1 MKDTLLSSQASHAT
15 RGTVSRQP
23 LGAPDQA
30 YQTETR
36 MSNPN
41 PSPGQSHDHPD
52 RQTASRR
59 LDQAYQIRSP
69 KSTPA
74 HITSHHTKQP
84 RNQSR
89 PSDAASHPQAAH
101 LTLPINNPQV
111 KPGPKRLHTADTPY
125 PWPTQRKKAKPH
137 PHKTTQKP
145 GQPRKDSKNNTHPPA
160 KCKIGPRT
168 SVLRPIRD
176 AGDVVLT
183 QCDERRPVP
192 RCTPHHA
199 CDVLTCDDSSLYRT
213 DRLLAASQEC
223 HPTGKEVL
231 TGE

>member
-36 MSNPN
+36 MSNPD

-125 PWPTQRKKAKPH
+125 PWPTQRRKAKPH

-145 GQPRKDSKNNTHPPA
+145 GQPRKDSVYITHLSRKN
-160 KCKIGPRT
+160 KIGLARVEIGRGHAARAWWHGAIT
-168 SVLRPIRD
+168 CGADGSMTRVI
-176 AGDVVLT
+176 AVVF
-183 QCDERRPVP
+183 D
-192 RCTPHHA
+192 TPHHVWGS
-199 CDVLTCDDSSLYRT
+199 CRRVNPEMVESGGPH
-213 DRLLAASQEC
+213 LL
-223 HPTGKEVL
+223 
-231 TGE
+231 

>member
-36 MSNPN
+36 MSNPD

-89 PSDAASHPQAAH
+89 PLDAASHPQAAH

-125 PWPTQRKKAKPH
+125 PWPTQRRKAKPH

-145 GQPRKDSKNNTHPPA
+145 GQPRKDSVYITHLSRKN
-160 KCKIGPRT
+160 KI
-168 SVLRPIRD
+168 VLMR
-176 AGDVVLT
+176 ADV
-183 QCDERRPVP
+183 ERRTCGSALVAWCAPPSAGTAGTMTRVIAIAFG
-192 RCTPHHA
+192 TPHHVWGS
-199 CDVLTCDDSSLYRT
+199 CRRVNPEMVESGGPH
-213 DRLLAASQEC
+213 LL
-223 HPTGKEVL
+223 
-231 TGE
+231 

>member
-30 YQTETR
+30 YQTETQ
-36 MSNPN
+36 MSNPD

-59 LDQAYQIRSP
+59 LDQVYQIRSP

-101 LTLPINNPQV
+101 KTLPNHNPQV
-111 KPGPKRLHTADTPY
+111 KPGPKRLHTADTPH
-125 PWPTQRKKAKPH
+125 PWPTQRKRQNHTPTKP
-137 PHKTTQKP
+137 
-145 GQPRKDSKNNTHPPA
+145 PRNPDNPA
-160 KCKIGPRT
+160 RT
-168 SVLRPIRD
+168 
-176 AGDVVLT
+176 
-183 QCDERRPVP
+183 
-192 RCTPHHA
+192 RCTLHTPRGKTKSAWLAWILGGGIQLEPGGMA
-199 CDVLTCDDSSLYRT
+199 CPTTCGAAGTMTRVIAIALYT
-213 DRLLAASQEC
+213 PPCAGQLATRQ
-223 HPTGKEVL
+223 P
-231 TGE
+231 

>member
-1 MKDTLLSSQASHAT
+1 
-15 RGTVSRQP
+15 
-23 LGAPDQA
+23 
-30 YQTETR
+30 
-36 MSNPN
+36 MSNPD

-145 GQPRKDSKNNTHPPA
+145 GQPRKDSVYITHLSRKN
-160 KCKIGPRT
+160 KIVLMRADI
-168 SVLRPIRD
+168 VLRTCGSALVAWCAPPS
-176 AGDVVLT
+176 AGTAGTMTRVIAIAFG
-183 QCDERRPVP
+183 
-192 RCTPHHA
+192 TPHHVWGS
-199 CDVLTCDDSSLYRT
+199 CRRVNPEMVESGGPH
-213 DRLLAASQEC
+213 LL
-223 HPTGKEVL
+223 
-231 TGE
+231 

>member
-36 MSNPN
+36 MSNPD
-41 PSPGQSHDHPD
+41 PSPGRSHDHPD

-59 LDQAYQIRSP
+59 LDQVYQIRSP

-89 PSDAASHPQAAH
+89 PLDAASHPQAAH

-125 PWPTQRKKAKPH
+125 PWPTQGRKAKPH

-145 GQPRKDSKNNTHPPA
+145 GQPRKDSVYITHLSRKN
-160 KCKIGPRT
+160 KIVLMRADI
-168 SVLRPIRD
+168 VLRTCGSALVAWCAPPS
-176 AGDVVLT
+176 AGTAGTMTRVIAIAFG
-183 QCDERRPVP
+183 
-192 RCTPHHA
+192 TPHHVWGS
-199 CDVLTCDDSSLYRT
+199 CRRVNPEMVESGGPH
-213 DRLLAASQEC
+213 LL
-223 HPTGKEVL
+223 
-231 TGE
+231 

>member
-23 LGAPDQA
+23 LGAPDQV

-36 MSNPN
+36 MSNPA
-41 PSPGQSHDHPD
+41 PSPRQSHDHPD

-59 LDQAYQIRSP
+59 LDQVYQIRSP

-89 PSDAASHPQAAH
+89 PLDAASHPQAAH

-125 PWPTQRKKAKPH
+125 PWPTQRRKAKPH

-145 GQPRKDSKNNTHPPA
+145 GQPRKDSVYITHLSRKN
-160 KCKIGPRT
+160 KI
-168 SVLRPIRD
+168 VLMR
-176 AGDVVLT
+176 ADV
-183 QCDERRPVP
+183 ERRTCGSALVAWWAPPPVG
-192 RCTPHHA
+192 
-199 CDVLTCDDSSLYRT
+199 
-213 DRLLAASQEC
+213 LLA
-223 HPTGKEVL
+223 P
-231 TGE
+231 

>member
-36 MSNPN
+36 MSNPD
-41 PSPGQSHDHPD
+41 PSPRRSHDHPD

-59 LDQAYQIRSP
+59 LDQVYQIRSP

-89 PSDAASHPQAAH
+89 PLDAASHPQAAH

-125 PWPTQRKKAKPH
+125 PWPTQRRKAKPH

-145 GQPRKDSKNNTHPPA
+145 GQPRKDSVYITHLSRKN
-160 KCKIGPRT
+160 KIVLMRADI
-168 SVLRPIRD
+168 VLRTCGSALVAWCAPPS
-176 AGDVVLT
+176 AGTAGTMTRVIAIAFG
-183 QCDERRPVP
+183 
-192 RCTPHHA
+192 TPHHVWGS
-199 CDVLTCDDSSLYRT
+199 CRRVNPEMVESGGPH
-213 DRLLAASQEC
+213 LL
-223 HPTGKEVL
+223 
-231 TGE
+231 

>member
-36 MSNPN
+36 MSNPD

-59 LDQAYQIRSP
+59 LDQVYQIRSP

-89 PSDAASHPQAAH
+89 PLDAASHPQAAH

-125 PWPTQRKKAKPH
+125 PWPTQRRKAKPH

-145 GQPRKDSKNNTHPPA
+145 GQPRKDSVYITHLSRKN
-160 KCKIGPRT
+160 KIVLMRADI
-168 SVLRPIRD
+168 VLRTCGSALVAWCAPPS
-176 AGDVVLT
+176 AGTAGTMTRVIAIAFG
-183 QCDERRPVP
+183 
-192 RCTPHHA
+192 TPHHVWGS
-199 CDVLTCDDSSLYRT
+199 CRRVNPEMVESGGPH
-213 DRLLAASQEC
+213 LL
-223 HPTGKEVL
+223 
-231 TGE
+231 

>member
-30 YQTETR
+30 YQTKTR

-69 KSTPA
+69 KSTRLTSPA
-74 HITSHHTKQP
+74 TTPNNPETNPDHPTQPATLRQPVRLYPSTIPKSNPDLSGYTLQTHHIHGQPKEERQNHTPTKPP
-84 RNQSR
+84 RN
-89 PSDAASHPQAAH
+89 
-101 LTLPINNPQV
+101 
-111 KPGPKRLHTADTPY
+111 
-125 PWPTQRKKAKPH
+125 
-137 PHKTTQKP
+137 P
-145 GQPRKDSKNNTHPPA
+145 GQPRKDSENNTHPPA

-168 SVLRPIRD
+168 SVLRPTRD

-192 RCTPHHA
+192 WCTTHH
-199 CDVLTCDDSSLYRT
+199 TCDDSSLHRT

-223 HPTGKEVL
+223 HPAGKEVL

>member
-36 MSNPN
+36 MSNPD

-59 LDQAYQIRSP
+59 LDQVYQIRSP

-125 PWPTQRKKAKPH
+125 PWPTQRRKAKPH

-145 GQPRKDSKNNTHPPA
+145 RTTPQGLAVHYTLSDQMQNRPQNQCPEADS
-160 KCKIGPRT
+160 
-168 SVLRPIRD
+168 
-176 AGDVVLT
+176 
-183 QCDERRPVP
+183 
-192 RCTPHHA
+192 RC
-199 CDVLTCDDSSLYRT
+199 R
-213 DRLLAASQEC
+213 
-223 HPTGKEVL
+223 
-231 TGE
+231 

>member
-36 MSNPN
+36 MSNPD
-41 PSPGQSHDHPD
+41 PSPGRSHDHPD

-84 RNQSR
+84 RNPSR
-89 PSDAASHPQAAH
+89 PLDAASHPQAARK
-101 LTLPINNPQV
+101 TLPINNPQV

-125 PWPTQRKKAKPH
+125 PWPTQRRKANHTPTKP
-137 PHKTTQKP
+137 PRKP
-145 GQPRKDSKNNTHPPA
+145 GQPRKDSVYITHLSRKN
-160 KCKIGPRT
+160 KI
-168 SVLRPIRD
+168 VLMR
-176 AGDVVLT
+176 ADV
-183 QCDERRPVP
+183 ERRTCGSALVAWWAPPPVG
-192 RCTPHHA
+192 
-199 CDVLTCDDSSLYRT
+199 
-213 DRLLAASQEC
+213 LLA
-223 HPTGKEVL
+223 P
-231 TGE
+231 

>member
-15 RGTVSRQP
+15 RGTVFRQP

-30 YQTETR
+30 YQIETR
-36 MSNPN
+36 MSNPD

-74 HITSHHTKQP
+74 HITSHHTTQP

-101 LTLPINNPQV
+101 KTLPNHNPQV
-111 KPGPKRLHTADTPY
+111 KPGPKRLHTADTPH
-125 PWPTQRKKAKPH
+125 PWPTQRRKAKPH

-145 GQPRKDSKNNTHPPA
+145 
-160 KCKIGPRT
+160 RT
-168 SVLRPIRD
+168 TPQGLGVHYTPLEQKQNRLGSRGYW
-176 AGDVVLT
+176 AG
-183 QCDERRPVP
+183 
-192 RCTPHHA
+192 
-199 CDVLTCDDSSLYRT
+199 TCSSSLVAWRAHH
-213 DRLLAASQEC
+213 LWS
-223 HPTGKEVL
+223 
-231 TGE
+231 

>member
-23 LGAPDQA
+23 LGAPNQA
-30 YQTETR
+30 YQTETQ
-36 MSNPN
+36 MSNPD

-59 LDQAYQIRSP
+59 LDQVYQIRSP

-101 LTLPINNPQV
+101 KTLPNHNPQV

-125 PWPTQRKKAKPH
+125 PWPTQRRKAKPH

-145 GQPRKDSKNNTHPPA
+145 GQPRKDSVYITHPSR
-160 KCKIGPRT
+160 KNKIGLACVDIGRGHTARAWWHGVPHHLWGCWHHDT
-168 SVLRPIRD
+168 SHRD
-176 AGDVVLT
+176 RLVHPTMCGAAGDASTLRRSRVVG
-183 QCDERRPVP
+183 
-192 RCTPHHA
+192 
-199 CDVLTCDDSSLYRT
+199 
-213 DRLLAASQEC
+213 
-223 HPTGKEVL
+223 PTFCEAL
-231 TGE
+231 

>member
-15 RGTVSRQP
+15 RGTISRQP

-59 LDQAYQIRSP
+59 LDQVYQIRSP

-89 PSDAASHPQAAH
+89 PPDAASHPQAAH

-125 PWPTQRKKAKPH
+125 PWPTQRRKAKPH

-145 GQPRKDSKNNTHPPA
+145 
-160 KCKIGPRT
+160 RT
-168 SVLRPIRD
+168 TPQGLGVHYTPLEEKQNRLD
-176 AGDVVLT
+176 ARRYCAPDMRLSLGGMVCPTICGD
-183 QCDERRPVP
+183 CW
-192 RCTPHHA
+192 HH
-199 CDVLTCDDSSLYRT
+199 DTSHR
-213 DRLLAASQEC
+213 DRLRYTPPCVGQL
-223 HPTGKEVL
+223 PTRQP
-231 TGE
+231 

>member
-36 MSNPN
+36 MSNPD

-59 LDQAYQIRSP
+59 LDQVYQIRSP

-89 PSDAASHPQAAH
+89 PSDAASHPQAARK
-101 LTLPINNPQV
+101 TLPNHNPQV

-125 PWPTQRKKAKPH
+125 PWPTQRRKAKPH

-145 GQPRKDSKNNTHPPA
+145 GQPRKDSENNTHLSR
-160 KCKIGPRT
+160 KNKI
-168 SVLRPIRD
+168 VLMR
-176 AGDVVLT
+176 ADV
-183 QCDERRPVP
+183 ERRTCGSALVAWCAPPPVG
-192 RCTPHHA
+192 
-199 CDVLTCDDSSLYRT
+199 
-213 DRLLAASQEC
+213 LLA
-223 HPTGKEVL
+223 P
-231 TGE
+231 